1 MELKQNFDVIIK
13 DVNGNVI
20 YEFHN
25 VKPTIQA
32 STVTISDGKFV
43 KNEKVVLECVAENAL
58 SGEINVLDTGE

>member
-25 VKPTIQA
+25 VKPSIQA
-32 STVTISDGKFV
+32 STVTISAGKFV